1 MRRMMHRGRAAL
13 TALTVA
19 AVAGTVLAAG
29 SAAAKELKFAHVYET
44 SEPFHEWA
52 LWAASELE
60 ARTDGRLSMEV
71 FPASTLGKEVD
82 LNESLGLGTVD
93 IIYTSNQ
100 FAGRFYGPIGIGGA
114 PYVFRD
120 FDHWKAFGESDLF
133 RELADGY
140 GERTGNQITAI
151 AYYGER
157 HLTSNKKVDRPT
169 DMEGLKVRTPN
180 AQLYMMMPDAVG
192 ANPTPIAFAEV
203 YLALQQGTVEAQEN
217 PLNTIRA
224 KRFYEVQ
231 DYINMTG
238 HIQASL
244 LTIVSGITWNALSE
258 EDRVILQ
265 EILQEA
271 ASGVTEDIVQSER
284 ELVAWFEERGVT
296 VNQDVDRE
304 AFREAVRPHLT
315 GEDVDWSDDVFERLQ
330 ALK

>member
-1 MRRMMHRGRAAL
+1 MGQMTRAGRSAL
-13 TALTVA
+13 FALTVA
-19 AVAGTVLAAG
+19 AVA
-29 SAAAKELKFAHVYET
+29 SAALTVAPAVAKELKFAHVYET

-52 LWAASELE
+52 VWAAEELE
-60 ARTDGRLSMEV
+60 TRTDGRLSMEV

-100 FAGRFYGPIGIGGA
+100 FAGRSYGPIGIGGA

-120 FDHWKAFGESDLF
+120 FDHWQAFAESDLF

-140 GERTGNQITAI
+140 GDRTGNQII
-151 AYYGER
+151 SLAYYGER
-157 HLTSNKKVDRPT
+157 HLTSDKKVDSPA

-203 YLALQQGTVEAQEN
+203 YLALQQGTVDAQEN

-238 HIQASL
+238 HIRDSL
-244 LTIVSGITWNALSE
+244 LTIVSGLTWDSLSD
-258 EDRVILQ
+258 EDRTILR

-271 ASGVTEDIVQSER
+271 ARGITEDIVESEQ

-296 VNQDVDRE
+296 VNRDVDRE
-304 AFREAVRPHLT
+304 AFREALQPHLT
-315 GEDVDWSDDVFERLQ
+315 GETVDWSDEIFERLQ